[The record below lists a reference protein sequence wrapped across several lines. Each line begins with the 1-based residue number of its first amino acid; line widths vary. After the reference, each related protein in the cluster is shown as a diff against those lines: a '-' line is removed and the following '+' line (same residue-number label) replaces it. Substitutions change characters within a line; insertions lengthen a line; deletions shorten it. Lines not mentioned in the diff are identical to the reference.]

1 MSIATSPM
9 NHHAMQTI
17 QTTEYG
23 LPAEASPISDVSDP
37 FAAGLTSDD
46 LLAYCQSRLD
56 SIDDQVR
63 ASFDAQQRSADD
75 VAKINGVIGELRN
88 ASSADVKGQENCEK
102 LETTLGSAIQD
113 LQNSDP
119 TCPALPGMITTYNSM
134 VYSGTGGPGFAGPQF
149 IDPTD
154 HPPNTTVSKQGDNDL
169 STNELQSYTQN
180 LTDAAASINSNS
192 ELEMIH
198 LQSLMAQRQT
208 AISLTTN
215 LVQSLGDQQNKIAEN
230 IGH

>member
-1 MSIATSPM
+1 MSIAASSM

-17 QTTEYG
+17 HATHYG
-23 LPAEASPISDVSDP
+23 PTADASPVSDVSDP
-37 FAAGLTSDD
+37 FAAGLTADD
-46 LLAYCQSRLD
+46 LLAYCKSRLD

-63 ASFDAQQRSADD
+63 ASFDTQQKSADE
-75 VAKINGVIGELRN
+75 VSRINRIVGEFRD
-88 ASSADVKGQENCEK
+88 ASSAEIKGQGNCEK
-102 LETTLGSAIQD
+102 LENTLGSAISD
-113 LQNSDP
+113 LQQSDP
-119 TCPALPGMITTYNSM
+119 ACPALPGMIKTYNTM
-134 VYSGTGGPGFAGPQF
+134 VYSGTGGPGFPGPQF

-154 HPPNTTVSKQGDNDL
+154 YPPDAVGTQGDKDL
-169 STNELQSYTQN
+169 VTSELQSYTQN